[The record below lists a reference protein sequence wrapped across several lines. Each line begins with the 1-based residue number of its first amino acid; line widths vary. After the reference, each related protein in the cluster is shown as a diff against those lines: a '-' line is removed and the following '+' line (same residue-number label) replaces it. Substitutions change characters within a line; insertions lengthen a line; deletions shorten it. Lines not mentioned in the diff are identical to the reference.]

1 MGVRGCARVCTGV
14 HRCAW
19 ICMGMCGYAWVCTC
33 VWDDFQN
40 FFWRIESLHQRTLI
54 RFLYEFLMHIS
65 SFFIGCKGNDNRFF
79 SVESCVNTCGG
90 NEPETDAKCKDV
102 TCDVSMAS
110 FMKAKGCVP
119 KIKPRSK
126 SFTSLIYADLKT

>member
-1 MGVRGCARVCTGV
+1 MAMCGCAQVCVDMHG
-14 HRCAW
+14 C
-19 ICMGMCGYAWVCTC
+19 GMY
-33 VWDDFQN
+33 FQN

-54 RFLYEFLMHIS
+54 RFLYKFLMHIS

>member
-1 MGVRGCARVCTGV
+1 MCSFYPINFCRFGLEGFKYFCLGGDSN
-14 HRCAW
+14 HRISRLKLC
-19 ICMGMCGYAWVCTC
+19 Y
-33 VWDDFQN
+33 N
-40 FFWRIESLHQRTLI
+40 
-54 RFLYEFLMHIS
+54 FLMHIS
-65 SFFIGCKGNDNRFF
+65 SFFIGCKGNANRFF

-102 TCDVSMAS
+102 TCDVSMAT